1 MTVQTRTISV
11 QETQERLPALLEM
24 ARSRKECFIIE
35 KDGTPIAVLVAA
47 DVYYV
52 VDDSCR

>member
-24 ARSRKECFIIE
+24 ARSRKERFIIE

-47 DVYYV
+47 DMYYV